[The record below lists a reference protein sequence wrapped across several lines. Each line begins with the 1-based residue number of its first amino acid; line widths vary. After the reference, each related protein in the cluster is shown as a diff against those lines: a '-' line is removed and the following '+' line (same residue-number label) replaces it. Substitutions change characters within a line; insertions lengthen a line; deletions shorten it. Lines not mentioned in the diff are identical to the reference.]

1 MHKHELIVA
10 IRASLRDAGDPER
23 ARSVQAY
30 MKSDMP
36 SLGVPVPEVR
46 GMVKAA
52 AKASPFTSGAE
63 LRDTVLR
70 LWRHAGVREERYAAI
85 DLTAARLVA
94 AELEMVPVYEEFI
107 RSGAWW
113 DLVDGVSPRIR
124 ELLLAHPDVMA
135 ELMLHW
141 AADGDMWVRRA
152 AITSQ
157 VGAKDRTNR
166 TLLAAV
172 ILPNLGDSE
181 FFIRKAIGWALREYG
196 KSDPDWVAGFVA
208 EHKERLSALSYR
220 EAVRRLPPSG
230 GSDAK

>member
-1 MHKHELIVA
+1 MQGQELISG
-10 IRASLRDAGDPER
+10 IRASLEAAGDPDR
-23 ARSVQAY
+23 ARAAQAY

-46 GMVKAA
+46 KIVRAA

-70 LWRHAGVREERYAAI
+70 LWREAGAREERYAAI

-94 AELEMVPVYEEFI
+94 TDLQMVPVYEEFI

-124 ELLLAHPDVMA
+124 DLLLAHPDAMA

-157 VGAKDRTNR
+157 VGAKARTNR
-166 TLLAAV
+166 ALLAAV
-172 ILPNLGDSE
+172 ILPNLADGE
-181 FFIRKAIGWALREYG
+181 FFIRKAIGWALREYS
-196 KSDPDWVAGFVA
+196 KSDPRWVAGFAA
-208 EHKERLSALSYR
+208 EYKERLSPLSYR
-220 EAVRRLPPSG
+220 EAVRRLPASG
-230 GSDAK
+230 GAK

>member
-1 MHKHELIVA
+1 MHRQDLIEG
-10 IRASLRDAGDPER
+10 IRASLKAAGDPER
-23 ARSVQAY
+23 ARSAQAY

-46 GMVKAA
+46 RIVKAA

-70 LWRHAGVREERYAAI
+70 LWREAGAREERYAAI
-85 DLTAARLVA
+85 DLTAARVVA
-94 AELEMVPVYEEFI
+94 ADLQMVPVYEEFI

-124 ELLLAHPDVMA
+124 DLLLAHPDAMA

-157 VGAKDRTNR
+157 VGAKARTNR
-166 TLLAAV
+166 ALLAAV
-172 ILPNLGDSE
+172 ILPNLADGE
-181 FFIRKAIGWALREYG
+181 FFIRKAIGWALREYS
-196 KSDPDWVAGFVA
+196 KSDPEWVAEFAA
-208 EHKERLSALSYR
+208 EYKDRLSALSFR
-220 EAVRRLPPSG
+220 EAVRRLPAASG
-230 GSDAK
+230 TR

>member
-1 MHKHELIVA
+1 MHGQELIA
-10 IRASLRDAGDPER
+10 GIRASLKAAGDPER

-30 MKSDMP
+30 MKSEMP

-46 GMVKAA
+46 RIVKAA

-70 LWRHAGVREERYAAI
+70 LWREAGAREERYAAI

-94 AELEMVPVYEEFI
+94 TDLQMVPVYEEFI

-124 ELLLAHPDVMA
+124 ELLLAHPDGMA
-135 ELMLHW
+135 ELMLRW

-157 VGAKDRTNR
+157 VGAKARTNR

-172 ILPNLGDSE
+172 ILPNLADRE
-181 FFIRKAIGWALREYG
+181 FFIRKAIGWALREYS
-196 KSDPDWVAGFVA
+196 KSDPEWVAGFVA
-208 EHKERLSALSYR
+208 EHKERLSTLSYR
-220 EAVRRLPPSG
+220 EAVRRLPAVSG
-230 GSDAK
+230 AK